1 MNIVPTTRTVVDY
14 ACTFSE
20 QDVQLAR
27 DDPYSF
33 GEKFREQLLALDP
46 KPEPNGNGKHPNRVH
61 TPHAS
66 RRSRDAVTRGRRG
79 RKGAGKQAA
88 RKAAPKSQ
96 KTLLQCPQCPK
107 QFKTQGRLN
116 NHLADV
122 HGAETASASTN
133 TWQKA
138 DVPAVES

>member
-20 QDVQLAR
+20 QDIQLAR

-46 KPEPNGNGKHPNRVH
+46 KPEPNSNGKHPNRVH
-61 TPHAS
+61 ITLS
-66 RRSRDAVTRGRRG
+66 RRG
-79 RKGAGKQAA
+79 RKGAGKQTA
-88 RKAAPKSQ
+88 RKAAPKAQ

-107 QFKTQGRLN
+107 QFKTHGRLN

-122 HGAETASASTN
+122 HGEAASASTN

-138 DVPAVES
+138 DAPAAES

>member
-20 QDVQLAR
+20 QDIQLAC
-27 DDPYSF
+27 DDPHSF

-46 KPEPNGNGKHPNRVH
+46 PPAPDSNGHAKTARQRKTYTPGWDHPANGK
-61 TPHAS
+61 
-66 RRSRDAVTRGRRG
+66 
-79 RKGAGKQAA
+79 RKGARKQAA
-88 RKAAPKSQ
+88 RKAAPKAQ
-96 KTLLQCPQCPK
+96 KPLLQCPQCPK

-116 NHLADV
+116 NHLVDA
-122 HGAETASASTN
+122 HGETASASTN

-138 DVPAVES
+138 DAPAAES